1 MDRSIDDC
9 DARVFHYYEDCNDVL
24 QGLIGTENV
33 LDSTRK
39 YSSSFIDY
47 PMIMLE
53 KCLDR
58 RVQKDVG
65 VRAQSPG
72 TGATID
78 RFD

>member
-1 MDRSIDDC
+1 
-9 DARVFHYYEDCNDVL
+9 
-24 QGLIGTENV
+24 
-33 LDSTRK
+33 
-39 YSSSFIDY
+39 
-47 PMIMLE
+47 MIMLE